1 MQTKNFNG
9 KTLSQQAGWHM
20 NVKNIFNGIPS
31 ELGKELFTTIH
42 TAKKFRL
49 ERIVSRGQ
57 CSPQGFWYDQ
67 NENEW
72 LIVLEGTA
80 SIQFDGD
87 PEPVELHPGSY
98 LNIPAHA
105 KHRLVQTS
113 QTRQTVWLAIHYDD

>member
-1 MQTKNFNG
+1 
-9 KTLSQQAGWHM
+9 M
-20 NVKNIFNGIPS
+20 NVKNIFDGIPS

-49 ERIVSRGQ
+49 ERIVSHGQ

-72 LIVLEGTA
+72 LIVLEGNA

-87 PEPVELHPGSY
+87 PESVELHPGSY
-98 LNIPAHA
+98 LNIPAHV
-105 KHRLVQTS
+105 KHRLARTS
-113 QTRQTVWLAIHYDD
+113 QTQQTVWLAIHYED